1 MRLPNHAPL
10 KRPHAR
16 RDIRNTWCR
25 VDRAEM
31 DRFSAQRIEETLRG
45 ISARYDTHDQAYRWI
60 FDQGRLTIR
69 LSDARERCRKTKLI
83 YPHHRPSPWST
94 EATPRDRSK
103 RVLEVRELPP
113 TETVRP

>member
-1 MRLPNHAPL
+1 
-10 KRPHAR
+10 
-16 RDIRNTWCR
+16 
-25 VDRAEM
+25 M
-31 DRFSAQRIEETLRG
+31 DRFSDQRIEEPLRG
-45 ISARYDTHDQAYRWI
+45 INARCDAHDRAYRWI

-69 LSDARERCRKTKLI
+69 LSDAGARCRKTKLI

-113 TETVRP
+113 TGTARLRSPLDPNLGQTTDLGQ